1 MFLEREVNNTMNSR
15 QIIIGIV
22 GILLLLIVL
31 GSVATGTAEEKRWIT
46 EGHFESVVSETV
58 VHHEAIDA
66 VVEQVW
72 HPPVTEE
79 RQVVVQEAYEEKVFD
94 HYLVNGEY
102 TQAIPHEAVYDTII
116 VVDQE
121 AYDEE
126 VLVTPAWNES
136 VDPVIEEQVVRE
148 VEYGY
153 SWKDKVKQYNKAVKF
168 AEQQVAIH
176 DYNGYYITDHP
187 ECGQG
192 HWRVHFLDDVVVEE
206 GYVIEHP
213 AVYETVHHD
222 EVNHEEQVL
231 VQEAYTE
238 YVQVPYSGN
247 GPYYGEF
254 GNSADINAWANFV
267 NSQPGSVGGW
277 GRWVPYY
284 NTTFHPAVYETVE
297 VIVEDGYFEEVE
309 VSPFIPAWD
318 EVIQTIEQVW
328 IDTSHWLE
336 IGDTI
341 VDDEGVEKIVNE
353 AGELVPTGNIVD
365 INDQFV
371 SA

>member
-1 MFLEREVNNTMNSR
+1 MQKRYISAILG
-15 QIIIGIV
+15 IIA
-22 GILLLLIVL
+22 LLIVL
-31 GSVATGTAEEKRWIT
+31 GSLSTGTAENKRWVE
-46 EGHFESVVSETV
+46 EGHWESIISETI
-58 VHHEAIDA
+58 VHHDAIPA
-66 VVEQVW
+66 IVEQIW
-72 HPPVTEE
+72 HPPVVEE
-79 RQVVVQEAYEEKVFD
+79 QQVLVQEAYEERVFD

-102 TQAIPHEAVYDTII
+102 TQAIPHEAVYETII

-126 VLVTPAWNES
+126 VLVKEAWNES
-136 VDPVIEEQVVRE
+136 VDPVIEEQEVRT

-153 SWKDKVKQYNKAVKF
+153 SWKDKVKQYNKAVDF
-168 AEQQVAIH
+168 AIKQVAVH
-176 DYNGYYITDHP
+176 GYNGYYITDHP

-206 GYVIEHP
+206 GYNIEHP
-213 AVYETVHHD
+213 AEYETVHHD

-247 GPYYGEF
+247 GPYFGEF
-254 GNSADINAWANFV
+254 GNSADINAWANWIH
-267 NSQPGSVGGW
+267 SQPSSVGGW
-277 GRWVPYY
+277 GSWVAYY
-284 NTTFHPAVYETVE
+284 NVTFHPAVYETVE
-297 VIVEDGYFEEVE
+297 VEVVPGYFEEVL
-309 VSPFIPAWD
+309 VSPEVPAWD
-318 EVIQTIEQVW
+318 EIIPVLEQVW
-328 IDTSHWLE
+328 IDTSHWIV

-341 VDDEGVEKIVNE
+341 VDDGVEKIVDE

-365 INDQFV
+365 TNDDFI